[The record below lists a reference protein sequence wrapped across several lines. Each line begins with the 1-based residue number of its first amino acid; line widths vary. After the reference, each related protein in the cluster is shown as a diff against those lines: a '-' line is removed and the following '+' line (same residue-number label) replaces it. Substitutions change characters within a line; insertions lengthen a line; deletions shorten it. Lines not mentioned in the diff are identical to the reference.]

1 MKKAL
6 LYTMTLC
13 AVLLGFTA
21 CNDDNDALT
30 DSVLTT
36 YPKFTMLGDEF
47 TEVNLG
53 DEYVDAG
60 CTATMGGVDVTSQIV
75 TTGLDEIDT
84 SLAGFYYVTYTIV
97 NADGFEKSVTR
108 TVAVFDPNVTTDL
121 TGDYVTTTGTICT
134 IFSSGGKIP
143 LVGMSIKVEQVLPG
157 LFNVSD
163 LIGGLYDQYVGYG
176 SDYAMEG
183 VIQLT
188 ANNEIIPLSGLVPGW
203 EDSFDVAYPG
213 TYDPETGAISWAVE
227 YAGLY
232 LIEVVIVPETEE

>member
-1 MKKAL
+1 
-6 LYTMTLC
+6 MTLC
-13 AVLLGFTA
+13 AVLFGLTA

-36 YPKFTMLGDEF
+36 YPHFTMLGDEF

-53 DEYVDAG
+53 EPYVDAG
-60 CTATMGGVDVTSQIV
+60 CTATLGGVDVTSQIV

-84 SLAGFYYVTYTIV
+84 NKAGFYYITYSMV
-97 NADGFEKSVTR
+97 NADGYVKSVTR
-108 TVAVFDPNVTTDL
+108 TVAVFDPSVDTDL
-121 TGDYVTTTGTICT
+121 SGNYVTTTGTICN
-134 IFSSGGKIP
+134 IFSSGGKLP
-143 LVGMSIKVEQVLPG
+143 LIGMSITVDKILPG

-176 SDYAMEG
+176 SDYAMQG

-188 ANNEIIPLSGLVPGW
+188 ADNKIIVLDGLVPGW
-203 EDSFDVAYPG
+203 GDSFDVAYDG
-213 TYDPETGAISWAVE
+213 EYNPETGAISWAVE

-232 LIEVVIVPETEE
+232 LIEVVIIPETE